1 MHNEAIEACGENGFL
16 LHVEFERQ
24 LDRYGHTI
32 SMVDPSGGIT
42 PLLRSGEGVTED
54 DWPPS
59 PPLQTLSMEKLSDA
73 RTVALLV
80 GMAGRSHWS
89 ESVEP
94 VIGEAK
100 IVFDV
105 ACRYVPHQQFP
116 RPPGQLG
123 SHYYPLSPLVATH
136 LSIESDNANVLDASG
151 VLEIVPRTIMP
162 AGTTRWRYTIA
173 VKQIQSPVS

>member
-59 PPLQTLSMEKLSDA
+59 PPLQTLSMGTLRTRRSASRLYRVGAGNSNFASSTFAIRADVSCKCA
-73 RTVALLV
+73 RL
-80 GMAGRSHWS
+80 
-89 ESVEP
+89 
-94 VIGEAK
+94 
-100 IVFDV
+100 
-105 ACRYVPHQQFP
+105 
-116 RPPGQLG
+116 
-123 SHYYPLSPLVATH
+123 
-136 LSIESDNANVLDASG
+136 
-151 VLEIVPRTIMP
+151 
-162 AGTTRWRYTIA
+162 
-173 VKQIQSPVS
+173 